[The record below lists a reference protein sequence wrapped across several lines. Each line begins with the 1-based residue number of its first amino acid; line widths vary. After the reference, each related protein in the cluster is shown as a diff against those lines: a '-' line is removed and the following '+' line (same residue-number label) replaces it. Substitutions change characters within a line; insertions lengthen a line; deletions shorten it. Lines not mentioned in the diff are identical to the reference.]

1 MAAQADPT
9 AAPPCA
15 PPHGRT
21 RRRGETLERAIFDA
35 VLDQLQTV
43 GYVGLTMEGVATGAH
58 TGKAALYRRW
68 PRKEDLVVDAIEH
81 ALPSPTDLPDHGN
94 ARDDLLDLLRRM
106 TAMLNS
112 PTGGALQCLMSETE
126 RDESFARL
134 LHERVKE
141 PRKRMFLDLL
151 LRGAARGQVRPAAAT
166 QLIAEVGPA
175 LVMQRFLADGGPV
188 PDEYVVSVVD
198 DVVMPLLRP

>member
-1 MAAQADPT
+1 MAARVRPATLPDCG
-9 AAPPCA
+9 PPQ
-15 PPHGRT
+15 RRS

-35 VLDQLQTV
+35 VIDQLQAV
-43 GYVGLTMEGVATGAH
+43 GYVGLTMEGVATRAH

-68 PRKEDLVVDAIEH
+68 PCKEDLVVDAIEH
-81 ALPSPTDLPDHGN
+81 ALPSPTDLPDRGN
-94 ARDDLLDLLRRM
+94 MRDDLLDLLRRL
-106 TAMLNS
+106 AALLNS
-112 PTGGALQCLMSETE
+112 PAGCALQCLMSETE

-151 LRGAARGQVRPAAAT
+151 ARGAERGQVRPAAACS
-166 QLIAEVGPA
+166 LIADVGPA

-188 PDEYVVSVVD
+188 PDDFVVSVVD
-198 DVVMPLLRP
+198 DVVMPLLRA

>member
-1 MAAQADPT
+1 MAAPLG
-9 AAPPCA
+9 PPLGA
-15 PPHGRT
+15 T

-35 VLDQLQTV
+35 VLDQLQAV
-43 GYVGLTMEGVATGAH
+43 GYVGLTMEGVATCAH

-81 ALPSPTDLPDHGN
+81 ALPSPTDLPDHGEV
-94 ARDDLLDLLRRM
+94 RDDLLDLLRRM

-112 PTGGALQCLMSETE
+112 PAGCALQCLMSETE

-151 LRGAARGQVRPAAAT
+151 ARGAERGQVRPAAACR
-166 QLIAEVGPA
+166 LIADVGPA

-188 PDEYVVSVVD
+188 PDDFVVSVVD
-198 DVVMPLLRP
+198 DVVMPLLRA